1 MYYKNGDTMKKQ
13 VILGSLILL
22 LGLLLGSKI
31 YQTNLSLT
39 DVFADGTTYYF
50 LQEGIYTSK
59 VILDENTK
67 NINAKLIVEE
77 NSKYY
82 VYLGITKS
90 EEIATKLKKIYEQA
104 GHQIYIKEIK
114 LSNPE
119 FESNVTQFDLLVNSA
134 TSNDEILTIEEVV
147 LANYEEIVQKQ

>member
-1 MYYKNGDTMKKQ
+1 MKKQ

>member
-1 MYYKNGDTMKKQ
+1 MKKQ
-13 VILGSLILL
+13 LILGGFVLL
-22 LGLLLGSKI
+22 LGLLIGSKI

-39 DVFADGTTYYF
+39 DVFADGTTFYF

-59 VILDENTK
+59 IILDENTK
-67 NINAKLIVEE
+67 NINAKLVVEE

-104 GHQIYIKEIK
+104 GHQIYIKELK
-114 LSNPE
+114 LTNPE